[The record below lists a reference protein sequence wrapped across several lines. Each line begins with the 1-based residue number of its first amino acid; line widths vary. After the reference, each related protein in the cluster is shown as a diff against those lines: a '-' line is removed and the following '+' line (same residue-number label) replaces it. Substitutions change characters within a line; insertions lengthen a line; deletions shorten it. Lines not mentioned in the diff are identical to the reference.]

1 LRLRGKVETEERK
14 VTWHFIIA
22 FLLGSIFAELTSD
35 ILSDVLFFKRAEQ
48 GAFTPIE
55 SVVYWYYIPATM
67 YFLFLILAIVL
78 SYSGFKAKY
87 FAILLSVFAGIGF
100 VWSLKVLGV
109 SPIIVFL
116 LIIPLVMLVFVLHNV
131 IQVEIGRKKV
141 RI

>member
-1 LRLRGKVETEERK
+1 MRLRGKIESEERR
-14 VTWHFIIA
+14 VSWSFIIS

-48 GAFTPIE
+48 GAFTPLE
-55 SVVYWYYIPATM
+55 SVVYWYYIPATV
-67 YFLFLILAIVL
+67 YFIFLILAIGL
-78 SYSGFKAKY
+78 SYLGFKAKY
-87 FAILLSVFAGIGF
+87 FTILLSIFAGIGF
-100 VWSLKVLGV
+100 VWSLKILGV

-116 LIIPLVMLVFVLHNV
+116 LLIPLIMLVFVLHNV